1 MFLNLNK
8 KHMKKIFILAIGL
21 FAATAASAQDN
32 IKFGVKA
39 GLNVSDIIKGDGDNN
54 FDTKTKLG
62 FNAGVTVEIPLIA
75 GLAFTP
81 EVLYSQKGYKL
92 TGNGYEFTQTTNFID
107 VPILASFKLGSA
119 FNIVAGPQVSFLL
132 STKNKFDSGLGSVEQ
147 TVDEDSDR
155 FKKSLVGGLIGF
167 RYDVNEKFDIHG
179 RYALDFQKNNENG
192 TENTPEFRNQVFSV
206 GVGIKF

>member
-1 MFLNLNK
+1 
-8 KHMKKIFILAIGL
+8 MKKIFILAIGL
-21 FAATAASAQDN
+21 FVATAASAQDR

-39 GLNVSDIIKGDGDNN
+39 GLNLSDIIKGDGNNN
-54 FDTKTKLG
+54 FDTKVKTG

-92 TGNGYEFTQTTNFID
+92 TSSLGEFRQTTSFID
-107 VPILASFKLGSA
+107 VPILASFRLGSS

-132 STKNKFDSGLGSVEQ
+132 STKNKFDNGFGTVEQ
-147 TVDEDSDR
+147 TNVEGDSDR

-167 RYDVNEKFDIHG
+167 RYDVNDKFDIHG

-192 TENTPEFRNQVFSV
+192 TSSTPEFRNQVFSV

>member
-1 MFLNLNK
+1 
-8 KHMKKIFILAIGL
+8 MKKIFILAIGL
-21 FAATAASAQDN
+21 FVATAASAQDR

-39 GLNVSDIIKGDGDNN
+39 GLNLSDIIKGDGNNN
-54 FDTKTKLG
+54 FDTKVKTG

-92 TGNGYEFTQTTNFID
+92 TSSLGEFRQTTSFID
-107 VPILASFKLGSA
+107 VPILASFRLGSS

-132 STKNKFDSGLGSVEQ
+132 STKNKFDNGFGTVEQ
-147 TVDEDSDR
+147 TNVERDSDR

-167 RYDVNEKFDIHG
+167 RYDVNDKFDIHG

-192 TENTPEFRNQVFSV
+192 TSSTPEFRNQVFSV

>member
-1 MFLNLNK
+1 
-8 KHMKKIFILAIGL
+8 MKKIFILAIGL
-21 FAATAASAQDN
+21 FVATAANAQDK

-39 GLNVSDIIKGDGDNN
+39 GLNLSDIIKGDGNNN
-54 FDTKTKLG
+54 FDTKVKTG

-92 TGNGYEFTQTTNFID
+92 TSSLGEFRQTTSFID
-107 VPILASFKLGSA
+107 VPILASFRLGSS

-132 STKNKFDSGLGSVEQ
+132 STKNKFDNGFGTVEQ
-147 TVDEDSDR
+147 TNVEKDSDR

-167 RYDVNEKFDIHG
+167 RYDINEKFDIHG

-192 TENTPEFRNQVFSV
+192 TSSTPEFRNQVFSV

>member
-1 MFLNLNK
+1 
-8 KHMKKIFILAIGL
+8 MKKIFILAIGL
-21 FAATAASAQDN
+21 FVATAASAQDR

-39 GLNVSDIIKGDGDNN
+39 GLNLSDIIKGDGNNN
-54 FDTKTKLG
+54 FDTKVKTG

-92 TGNGYEFTQTTNFID
+92 TSSLGEFRQTTSFID
-107 VPILASFKLGSA
+107 VPILASFRLGSS

-132 STKNKFDSGLGSVEQ
+132 STKNKFDNGFGTVEQ
-147 TVDEDSDR
+147 TNVENDSDR

-167 RYDVNEKFDIHG
+167 RYDVNDKFDIHG

-192 TENTPEFRNQVFSV
+192 TSSTPEFRNQVFSV

>member
-1 MFLNLNK
+1 
-8 KHMKKIFILAIGL
+8 MKKILILAIGL
-21 FAATAASAQDN
+21 FVATAASAQDR

-39 GLNVSDIIKGDGDNN
+39 GVNLSDIIKGDGNNN
-54 FDTKTKLG
+54 FDTKVKTG

-92 TGNGYEFTQTTNFID
+92 TSSLGEFRQTTNFID
-107 VPILASFKLGSA
+107 VPILASFRLGSS

-132 STKNKFDSGLGSVEQ
+132 STKNKFIDGYGSAEQ
-147 TVDEDSDR
+147 TNVENDSDR
-155 FKKSLVGGLIGF
+155 FKKSLVGGVIGF
-167 RYDVNEKFDIHG
+167 RYDVNDKFDIHG

-192 TENTPEFRNQVFSV
+192 TSNTPEYKNQVFSLGV
-206 GVGIKF
+206 GVKF

>member
-1 MFLNLNK
+1 
-8 KHMKKIFILAIGL
+8 MKKILILAIGL
-21 FAATAASAQDN
+21 FVATAASAQDR

-39 GLNVSDIIKGDGDNN
+39 GVNLSDIIKGDGNNN
-54 FDTKTKLG
+54 FDTKVKTG

-92 TGNGYEFTQTTNFID
+92 TSSIGEFRQTTSFID
-107 VPILASFKLGSA
+107 VPILASFRLGSS

-132 STKNKFDSGLGSVEQ
+132 STKNKFINGYGSVEQ
-147 TVDEDSDR
+147 TNVENDSDR
-155 FKKSLVGGLIGF
+155 FKKSLVGGVIGF
-167 RYDVNEKFDIHG
+167 RYDVNDKFDIHG

-192 TENTPEFRNQVFSV
+192 TSNTPEYRNQVFSLGV
-206 GVGIKF
+206 GVKF

>member
-1 MFLNLNK
+1 
-8 KHMKKIFILAIGL
+8 MKKILILAIGL
-21 FAATAASAQDN
+21 FVATAASAQDR

-39 GLNVSDIIKGDGDNN
+39 GVNLSDIIKGDGNNN
-54 FDTKTKLG
+54 FDTKVKTG

-92 TGNGYEFTQTTNFID
+92 TSSIGEFRQTTSFID
-107 VPILASFKLGSA
+107 VPILASFRLGSS

-132 STKNKFDSGLGSVEQ
+132 STKNKFINGYGSVEQ
-147 TVDEDSDR
+147 TNVENDSDR
-155 FKKSLVGGLIGF
+155 FKKSLVGGVIGF
-167 RYDVNEKFDIHG
+167 RYDVNDKFDIHG

-192 TENTPEFRNQVFSV
+192 TSNTPEFRNQVFSV
-206 GVGIKF
+206 GVGVKF

>member
-1 MFLNLNK
+1 
-8 KHMKKIFILAIGL
+8 MKQIFILAIGL
-21 FAATAASAQDN
+21 FVATAASAQDR

-39 GLNVSDIIKGDGDNN
+39 GLNLSDIIKGDGNNN
-54 FDTKTKLG
+54 FDTKVKTG

-92 TGNGYEFTQTTNFID
+92 TSSLGEFRQTTSFID
-107 VPILASFKLGSA
+107 VPILASFRLGSS

-132 STKNKFDSGLGSVEQ
+132 STKNKFENGFGTVEQ
-147 TVDEDSDR
+147 TNVERDSDR

-192 TENTPEFRNQVFSV
+192 TSSTPEFRNQVFSV

>member
-1 MFLNLNK
+1 
-8 KHMKKIFILAIGL
+8 MKKIFILAIGL
-21 FAATAASAQDN
+21 FVATAANAQDK

-39 GLNVSDIIKGDGDNN
+39 GLNLSDIIKGDGNNN
-54 FDTKTKLG
+54 FDTKVKTG

-92 TGNGYEFTQTTNFID
+92 TSSLGEFRQTTSFID
-107 VPILASFKLGSA
+107 VPILASFRLGSS

-132 STKNKFDSGLGSVEQ
+132 STKNKFDNGFGTVEQ
-147 TVDEDSDR
+147 TNVERDSDR

-167 RYDVNEKFDIHG
+167 RYDINEKFDIHG

-192 TENTPEFRNQVFSV
+192 TSSTPEFRNQVFSV

>member
-1 MFLNLNK
+1 
-8 KHMKKIFILAIGL
+8 MKKILILAFGL
-21 FAATAASAQDN
+21 FVATAANAQDR
-32 IKFGVKA
+32 IKFGIKA
-39 GLNVSDIIKGDGDNN
+39 GVNLSDIIKGDGNNN
-54 FDTKTKLG
+54 FDTKVKPG

-92 TGNGYEFTQTTNFID
+92 TSPVGEFRQTTNFID
-107 VPILASFKLGSA
+107 VPILASFRLGSS

-132 STKNKFDSGLGSVEQ
+132 STKNKFINGYGSVEQ
-147 TVDEDSDR
+147 TNVENDSDR
-155 FKKSLVGGLIGF
+155 FKKSLVGGVIGF
-167 RYDVNEKFDIHG
+167 RYDVNDQFDIHG

-192 TENTPEFRNQVFSV
+192 TSNTPEYRNQVFSL

>member
-1 MFLNLNK
+1 
-8 KHMKKIFILAIGL
+8 MKKILILAIGL
-21 FAATAASAQDN
+21 FVATAASAQDR

-39 GLNVSDIIKGDGDNN
+39 GVNLSDIIKGDGNN
-54 FDTKTKLG
+54 NLDTKVKTG

-92 TGNGYEFTQTTNFID
+92 TSSIGEFRQTTSFID
-107 VPILASFKLGSA
+107 VPILASFRLGSS

-132 STKNKFDSGLGSVEQ
+132 STKNKFINGYGSLEQ
-147 TVDEDSDR
+147 TNVENDSDR
-155 FKKSLVGGLIGF
+155 FKKSLVGGVIGF
-167 RYDVNEKFDIHG
+167 RYDVNDKFDIHG

-192 TENTPEFRNQVFSV
+192 TSNTPEYRNQVFSLGV
-206 GVGIKF
+206 GVKF